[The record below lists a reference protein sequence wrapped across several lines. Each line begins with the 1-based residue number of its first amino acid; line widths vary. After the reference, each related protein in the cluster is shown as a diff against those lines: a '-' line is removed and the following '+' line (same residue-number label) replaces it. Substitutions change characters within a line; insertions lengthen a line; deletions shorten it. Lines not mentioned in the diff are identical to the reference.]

1 MEASPI
7 LSLTPQGYLILLAR
21 WCFYINLIICPIS
34 IIIAIF
40 LLPLRRVKGSIVTKL
55 RKLDWYGSVLT
66 LAWAIL
72 VLLALSW
79 AGSRYSWNSAAVLV
93 PLLIGIALLV
103 VFLYVEAKVVPLPLV
118 PIWMFKQGQ
127 GTVAAAM
134 ATTFASGVIFYS
146 TLYYLPN
153 YFQIVLGVSAIRSGV
168 LLLPLVAVQTVCSF
182 TSGFLLSRTGDY
194 WWNLVIGFAVWTIG
208 LGLLS
213 SINENT
219 SIAKLVGYQI
229 LVGLGAGQT
238 FQTSLVA
245 IQACVERKD
254 MATATGMRNFVRM
267 LGGTLA
273 LTICSSILNNTVRQR
288 LDRELSMDMVDRIL
302 SDPTTVPSLGLSAA
316 QQLSTIQAYGESVM
330 TTGGHFLP
338 SALPMLM

>member
-1 MEASPI
+1 M
-7 LSLTPQGYLILLAR
+7 
-21 WCFYINLIICPIS
+21 
-34 IIIAIF
+34 
-40 LLPLRRVKGSIVTKL
+40 
-55 RKLDWYGSVLT
+55 
-66 LAWAIL
+66 
-72 VLLALSW
+72 
-79 AGSRYSWNSAAVLV
+79 
-93 PLLIGIALLV
+93 
-103 VFLYVEAKVVPLPLV
+103 
-118 PIWMFKQGQ
+118 
-127 GTVAAAM
+127 
-134 ATTFASGVIFYS
+134 
-146 TLYYLPN
+146 
-153 YFQIVLGVSAIRSGV
+153 
-168 LLLPLVAVQTVCSF
+168 
-182 TSGFLLSRTGDY
+182 
-194 WWNLVIGFAVWTIG
+194 IGFAVWTIG

-273 LTICSSILNNTVRQR
+273 LTICSSILNNIVRQR
-288 LDRELSMDMVDRIL
+288 LDSELSMDMVDRIL